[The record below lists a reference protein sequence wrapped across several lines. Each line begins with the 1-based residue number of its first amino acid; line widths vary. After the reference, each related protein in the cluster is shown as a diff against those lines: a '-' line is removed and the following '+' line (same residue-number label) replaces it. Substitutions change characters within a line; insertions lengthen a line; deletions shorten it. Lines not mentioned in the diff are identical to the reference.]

1 MMFQLSHFDFRIKEN
16 KLPMTRAALL
26 CTILT
31 AKKHADGISKLVYKA
46 DLDKMKG
53 SLKDKTVKMEELL
66 KEGWK
71 QVQQPTGAPALKA
84 LCFGKFCVRLVLHL
98 LSKEK
103 YSRDQPFESVQ
114 EIVDQFGEDLLDGNL
129 KASSSV
135 AAIAPKAKAAQAS
148 AGEVKDLLNA
158 TPKAMAQLEYPHL
171 LLDCL
176 YVNPSVHEE
185 KVFKLKNWTDSAVE
199 FIHTPIF
206 GPEET
211 ELCEFSSLNAW
222 KSTKKAMP
230 KRCTQDMALLKAVH
244 TSDSFKADLKKAEV
258 QSLLLKAYKDHVQA
272 VQNSLVFAQM
282 PAPALFCNVKV
293 KKGGLTLYP
302 AGTIQSLKG
311 KDLKKVKGVVV
322 EYQSEHFLVQ
332 PYKAFKDF
340 DDDSAEGALIP
351 YNFVGKTS
359 EEEDVTMVVKGVN
372 YDGLRIPILTN
383 EKALAADSQLL
394 QADPEN
400 DEALKVPAAK
410 KRKQV

>member
-1 MMFQLSHFDFRIKEN
+1 
-16 KLPMTRAALL
+16 
-26 CTILT
+26 
-31 AKKHADGISKLVYKA
+31 
-46 DLDKMKG
+46 
-53 SLKDKTVKMEELL
+53 
-66 KEGWK
+66 
-71 QVQQPTGAPALKA
+71 
-84 LCFGKFCVRLVLHL
+84 
-98 LSKEK
+98 
-103 YSRDQPFESVQ
+103 
-114 EIVDQFGEDLLDGNL
+114 
-129 KASSSV
+129 
-135 AAIAPKAKAAQAS
+135 
-148 AGEVKDLLNA
+148 
-158 TPKAMAQLEYPHL
+158 MAQLEYPHL

-322 EYQSEHFLVQ
+322 EYQNEHFLVQ